1 LKVDL
6 VAFIVL
12 SLLACTLRAGT
23 PAEKPEPLQAGKIL
37 LLARLET
44 HILESQKQI
53 DELRALIGK
62 SGKAASPAWNNHP
75 PEFSVDAPHRLE
87 QAVARQKRQR
97 AMLALIKKEDAG
109 RVPTLLETLFL
120 PCDRRVCQNL
130 VPYWEVEDSIAAF
143 GALALQPLLV
153 HFQTLDTQRKESIL
167 RLVLQ
172 IEPGQ
177 CPTAVLDDALTETWL
192 PVRLLSLNVYKH
204 NCAADVF
211 IRRLERLFLAETDPE
226 FLLHLLN
233 QMPNESWKMPRL
245 HNRLIQLAQEQ
256 RIPLYRAFEKLC
268 NMPADAITLNADALD
283 ISFWLQ
289 AFEAA
294 TSRRSC
300 LIGHLFLHLDQ
311 EKQLNP
317 LHSLFREAADH
328 RYRFNSISTLSGF
341 TTPSPY
347 AYWDMLHGADQ
358 RFLTLLQTHLSNNTL
373 NAWRHAPDATWGE
386 ILLLSQWLGED
397 TASLFPK
404 RLRLR
409 LEVRNPANKVVSD
422 GTEEVTLG
430 QPFDFTLSP
439 RGADFQTIRYE
450 GVLSFN
456 PGTLNYTI
464 KDFLVELNPA
474 GVMFDISVPATGHF
488 ETDLIQQQKKFRW
501 KISLLP

>member
-1 LKVDL
+1 
-6 VAFIVL
+6 
-12 SLLACTLRAGT
+12 
-23 PAEKPEPLQAGKIL
+23 
-37 LLARLET
+37 
-44 HILESQKQI
+44 
-53 DELRALIGK
+53 
-62 SGKAASPAWNNHP
+62 
-75 PEFSVDAPHRLE
+75 
-87 QAVARQKRQR
+87 
-97 AMLALIKKEDAG
+97 
-109 RVPTLLETLFL
+109 
-120 PCDRRVCQNL
+120 
-130 VPYWEVEDSIAAF
+130 
-143 GALALQPLLV
+143 
-153 HFQTLDTQRKESIL
+153 
-167 RLVLQ
+167 
-172 IEPGQ
+172 
-177 CPTAVLDDALTETWL
+177 
-192 PVRLLSLNVYKH
+192 
-204 NCAADVF
+204 
-211 IRRLERLFLAETDPE
+211 
-226 FLLHLLN
+226 
-233 QMPNESWKMPRL
+233 
-245 HNRLIQLAQEQ
+245 
-256 RIPLYRAFEKLC
+256 
-268 NMPADAITLNADALD
+268 MPADAITLNADALD

-474 GVMFDISVPATGHF
+474 GVMFDISVPVTGHF